1 MHNPSEVGV
10 NTGRLR
16 RCGWFD
22 VVLGR
27 YAVRIN
33 GLDCLAITKL
43 DVLDDFEKIKVCIAY
58 RDHKTGETYKDLP
71 SIGSS
76 FQRMEPIYETFPG
89 WKKSINEC
97 RSYAELPSLAQKYL
111 NFIAE
116 QLNVPVAIVSVGP
129 KRDQTIIIEDP
140 IHGPKRVL
148 TTSVKR

>member
-1 MHNPSEVGV
+1 M
-10 NTGRLR
+10 NTGRSR

-43 DVLDDFEKIKVCIAY
+43 DVLDEFEEIKVCVAY

-71 SIGSS
+71 SIVGS

-89 WKKSINEC
+89 WKKPTTSC
-97 RSYAELPSLAQKYL
+97 RNYNELPVLAQSYL

-116 QLNVPVAIVSVGP
+116 QLDVPVAIVSVGP

-148 TTSVKR
+148 TAVKK